1 MRMRRRVGEFFRGTD
16 IFVQARGVFAR
27 KKRRDWSDVRKRM
40 VYDTIRGMQL
50 YSPKIGKTLE
60 EEEQEKRALKRRLL
74 YSGIFHLALLAAIVA
89 ASVATFRK
97 PEQKEIDILT
107 DFTVAVPPA
116 EEERQLK
123 AVPEEK
129 EQPKAEEEKPDPD
142 LLPAEK
148 KPPKKR
154 EIQISKKIVERRP
167 ENRKREIVKPPETSK
182 IKDRGIKRSIDVNGP
197 KLTDEEIRKL
207 MAMGARPAETTSIP
221 ATENERCLVLIR
233 DQLYQAWIRP
243 DSSAIGQ
250 RSPVIEISIGTG
262 GVVRSVRLQ
271 TSSGNPVLDQSVLSA
286 ARAVRVFRHLTDRFV
301 RANPTVTVNFELKG

>member
-1 MRMRRRVGEFFRGTD
+1 
-16 IFVQARGVFAR
+16 
-27 KKRRDWSDVRKRM
+27 M

-116 EEERQLK
+116 EEEKRQPE

-148 KPPKKR
+148 KPPKRR

-182 IKDRGIKRSIDVNGP
+182 IKDREIKRSIDVNGP